1 MKKQMQ
7 NRCWPPGTIY
17 RMLTWRTWLTLSS
30 LRHDQFFNYIP
41 LVGHLWLNPMRSVQE
56 AEISRWNRSRASLC
70 WAYDRGKSLPHI
82 FHHQIDRSKVGQ
94 YLMRKAVEKAGRN
107 GKTLRLVPVGIPVSA
122 INNIRNFSP
131 KAVVSNSKFWY
142 EVRKKVI
149 DFR

>member
-1 MKKQMQ
+1 MQ

-41 LVGHLWLNPMRSVQE
+41 LVGNLWLNPMRSVQE

-70 WAYDRGKSLPHI
+70 WAYDRGKSLPHT
-82 FHHQIDRSKVGQ
+82 FHDQIDRSKVGQ

-107 GKTLRLVPVGIPVSA
+107 GKTLRWVPVGIPVSA
-122 INNIRNFSP
+122 IDIRNFSP

>member
-1 MKKQMQ
+1 MKKQIQ

-17 RMLTWRTWLTLSS
+17 RMLTWRTLLTLSS
-30 LRHDQFFNYIP
+30 LRLDQYMNCIP
-41 LVGHLWLNPMRSVQE
+41 LVGHLWLNPLRSVQE

-82 FHHQIDRSKVGQ
+82 SHHQIDRSKVGQ

-107 GKTLRLVPVGIPVSA
+107 GKTLRWVPVGIPVSA
-122 INNIRNFSP
+122 INIRNFSP